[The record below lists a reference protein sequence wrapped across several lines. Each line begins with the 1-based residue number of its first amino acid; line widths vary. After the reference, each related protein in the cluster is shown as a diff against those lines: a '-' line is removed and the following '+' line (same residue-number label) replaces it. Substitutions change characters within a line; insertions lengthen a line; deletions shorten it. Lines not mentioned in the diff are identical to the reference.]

1 MIARFVFFLLTS
13 TPQGIGAKGAVAC
26 SDSRQ
31 VGVLHPLSNRY
42 KRESTTMAVL
52 KPRNRLV
59 YFRVS
64 EEEFEQFTRVCEQE
78 GARSISDLVRS
89 AMSRTVN
96 GSHADDEEPV
106 AGRLRKLDDLI
117 GALTLRMRQL
127 DMLIQVQT
135 GNGNQADRKPHTS
148 VKETA
153 NAESA

>member
-1 MIARFVFFLLTS
+1 
-13 TPQGIGAKGAVAC
+13 
-26 SDSRQ
+26 
-31 VGVLHPLSNRY
+31 
-42 KRESTTMAVL
+42 MAVL

-96 GSHADDEEPV
+96 GSHPDSDEPV

-127 DMLIQVQT
+127 DMLIQI
-135 GNGNQADRKPHTS
+135 QAANDTQAERKPHAS
-148 VKETA
+148 MKGNA

>member
-1 MIARFVFFLLTS
+1 
-13 TPQGIGAKGAVAC
+13 
-26 SDSRQ
+26 
-31 VGVLHPLSNRY
+31 
-42 KRESTTMAVL
+42 MAVL

-64 EEEFEQFTRVCEQE
+64 EEEFEQFTRACEQE

-96 GSHADDEEPV
+96 GRPQADGDEPV
-106 AGRLRKLDDLI
+106 AGRLRQLDDLI

-127 DMLIQVQT
+127 DMLIQVQAA
-135 GNGNQADRKPHTS
+135 NGGQTDRKVHAS
-148 VKETA
+148 VKGNA